1 MESHVP
7 QHSSRVAS
15 CFVFFCCAGVFFSSW
30 IWREDGTGEDAREE
44 LLQLLRVIKAI
55 KSFLILIRFKDR
67 TKAFHLEDIALLSRN
82 LLQKRKMLEIV
93 DITINGTN
101 YKTFMLLDR
110 TGGALISTFWVSEVR
125 MDSENVLC
133 KVECHRFKAMV
144 EFLKKCHENGW
155 KVGAIDENSRFY
167 K

>member
-7 QHSSRVAS
+7 QRSSHVAS

-30 IWREDGTGEDAREE
+30 IWREDGTGEDAREQ

-82 LLQKRKMLEIV
+82 LLQKRKMLEMRV
-93 DITINGTN
+93 GGVMCRLESGDLNIN
-101 YKTFMLLDR
+101 FLFSLR
-110 TGGALISTFWVSEVR
+110 THQS
-125 MDSENVLC
+125 
-133 KVECHRFKAMV
+133 
-144 EFLKKCHENGW
+144 
-155 KVGAIDENSRFY
+155 
-167 K
+167 